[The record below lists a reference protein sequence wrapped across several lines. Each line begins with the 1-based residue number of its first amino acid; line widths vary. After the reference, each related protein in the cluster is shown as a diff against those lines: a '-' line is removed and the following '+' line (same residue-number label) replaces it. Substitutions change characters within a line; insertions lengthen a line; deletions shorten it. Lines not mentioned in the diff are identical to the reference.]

1 MSFYSYKNAD
11 PVNSPGE
18 ISGSALDGLNEKV
31 CIRVQRVYD
40 SCLQQEQLDSRNITI
55 TSYAQVVN
63 NCAGGDTTVPP
74 TAPVPPIQFESCR
87 SSAVDIDVSNLTV
100 ERLADRPCF
109 ARVRGYID
117 IPIDILFTDSRCVEY
132 IGKGTVRV
140 NKDVLLSVPD
150 DSIVPYSLEGMASA
164 ICVSG
169 SYQGDNVFRLTIC
182 VSIILKVLA
191 RVEILIPT
199 YGFCSIPPCE
209 EFADNVCDEFF
220 SLPLF
225 PPLNLCENGN
235 VAADTGANNCNRCS
249 TCNSCNTCNSCRR
262 CGN

>member
-11 PVNSPGE
+11 PTNSPGE
-18 ISGSALDGLNEKV
+18 IAGSALDGLNEKV
-31 CIRVQRVYD
+31 CIQVQRVYD
-40 SCLQQEQLDSRNITI
+40 SCLQQEQLTGRDITI
-55 TSYAQVVN
+55 TSYAQVVKDCCCN
-63 NCAGGDTTVPP
+63 NTGGEVPAP
-74 TAPVPPIQFESCR
+74 TAPVAPITFESCR
-87 SSAVDIDVSNLTV
+87 SSTADIDVSNLTV
-100 ERLADRPCF
+100 ERLCDRPCF

-117 IPIDILFTDSRCVEY
+117 IPIDILFTDSRCIEY
-132 IGKGTVRV
+132 IGKGVVRV

-169 SYQGDNVFRLTIC
+169 SYRGDNVFRLTIC

-191 RVEILIPT
+191 RVEILIPS
-199 YGFCSIPPCE
+199 YGFCAIPPCE

-225 PPLNLCENGN
+225 PNLNLCDENN
-235 VAADTGANNCNRCS
+235 FNTGTNCNACNCCNNCGN
-249 TCNSCNTCNSCRR
+249 CR
-262 CGN
+262 N